1 MALTNESVWL
11 KHLSGY
17 LMSLA
22 MWKMSS
28 TVWPLAT
35 SQVSTGRVDIV
46 ISPRSKHPEGFSL
59 VCAEHDLLKVLLKN
73 RIDVFL
79 NPKNGTCMPMD
90 HVDFILMGGRVKGG
104 GF

>member
-46 ISPRSKHPEGFSL
+46 ISPRSKHPEGFSV

-79 NPKNGTCMPMD
+79 NPENGKCMPMD
-90 HVDFILMGGRVKGG
+90 HFAFHINGRQS
-104 GF
+104 

>member
-46 ISPRSKHPEGFSL
+46 ISPRSKHPEGFSV

-79 NPKNGTCMPMD
+79 NPKNRT
-90 HVDFILMGGRVKGG
+90 
-104 GF
+104 